1 MSKSHNILPTRDSFF
16 TSSGGK
22 TESVREFKVF
32 RVAVSLRVT
41 VIKIISSHSVVFNE
55 NAIL

>member
-41 VIKIISSHSVVFNE
+41 VI
-55 NAIL
+55 